1 VNNITAEP
9 INISAV
15 VDSVKAPGAGAIDV
29 FIGTTR
35 DHSQGRKVIGLE
47 YEAYVPMALKSMT
60 ELENQSRQRWNLH
73 DINIVHR
80 IGKVA
85 VGEPSIVIAVSSAH
99 RDEAFK
105 ACRFLIDQLKM
116 VVPIWKRE
124 YYADGSVEWSLQT
137 HEQEATN
144 EKHEAHP

>member
-1 VNNITAEP
+1 MNDITAEP

-15 VDSVKAPGAGAIDV
+15 VDSVKTPGAGAIDV

-35 DHSQGRKVIGLE
+35 DHSNGRKVVSLE
-47 YEAYVPMALKSMT
+47 YEAYVPMALKNMT
-60 ELENQSRQRWNLH
+60 EIENQSRQRWNLH

-99 RDEAFK
+99 RDEAFQ

-124 YYADGSVEWSLQT
+124 YFADGSVEWSLQT
-137 HEQEATN
+137 HAQAAAN